1 MLLMLRFKV
10 KELLAEKSFKDGR
23 KITLEE
29 VSNVTGVNRTTLS
42 KINNP
47 LGHNTTTNN
56 LDALCNFFDC
66 QISDLVEHIS
76 DKT

>member
-1 MLLMLRFKV
+1 MLRFKL
-10 KELLAEKSFKDGR
+10 KERLAEKSFKEGR

-29 VSNVTGVNRTTLS
+29 VSNMTGVNRTTLS

-56 LDALCNFFDC
+56 LDSLCKFFDC
-66 QISDLVEHIS
+66 PISDLVEYVA
-76 DKT
+76 DKK